1 MAAPQ
6 EIDLSKIFDA
16 AENGAATKAHYTLEL
31 VGIQVVNYLRSLTDS
46 MRPPVKADEGPRQA
60 HPGGW
65 ADVSGQLALSYHY
78 DVRRLGPTTFE
89 LTISNNAE
97 YAEALEARD
106 GYFVISGVFDSGL
119 IYEMLEAAFTDVFG
133 PDAEL
138 PEGPGLPP
146 LPPPDA
152 T

>member
-1 MAAPQ
+1 MAQPQ
-6 EIDLSKIFDA
+6 EIDLSKIFSA
-16 AENGAATKAHYTLEL
+16 AGNGAATRAEYTLEL
-31 VGIQVVNYLRSLTDS
+31 VGIRVTNYLRSLTET

-78 DVRRLGPTTFE
+78 DVRRLGATAFE

-97 YAEALEARD
+97 YAEHLENRD
-106 GYFVISGVFDSGL
+106 GYFVIAGVFDSGL
-119 IYEMLEAAFTDVFG
+119 IYEMLEAAFTEVFG
-133 PDAEL
+133 PDHGL
-138 PEGPGLPP
+138 SDGPDAPP
-146 LPPPDA
+146 TLPDA